1 MSLSSIGHRGVIA
14 VQSCLITLCLVHMF
28 LIYQAHSGPPGTV
41 QVSLSGDGTVQG
53 AHRSAFTS
61 TGCLRSAMPTIT
73 SEAQWEWGQDRTA
86 LRQSPLRPPLPQDVL
101 LIILPQPILEFLL

>member
-1 MSLSSIGHRGVIA
+1 MSCSTTRGVIA
-14 VQSCLITLCLVHMF
+14 VQSCPATLCLVHMKTF
-28 LIYQAHSGPPGTV
+28 LIYQTHSGPPRAV

-53 AHRSAFTS
+53 VHRSASVS
-61 TGCLRSAMPTIT
+61 TGYLKLAMPTIA

-86 LRQSPLRPPLPQDVL
+86 LRQSPLSPPAPDVL